1 MKRFPKRALVAATA
15 IGLVVS
21 LAGCSTGGNG
31 EGDSGESPQN
41 TTLVAEQTFDLKT
54 LDPAR
59 SFELSSGTIIQAVY
73 EGALQFD
80 NGDLTKV
87 IPWLCTYTISADNK
101 VVTLKMNDKYKAKF
115 SNGDP
120 VTIDD
125 VVYSYQR
132 LQGIKGNP
140 SFKLDGVT
148 VAKTGADTATLTS
161 EIGKAELPFIL
172 PGIMILNSKVV
183 AANGGTLDQSD
194 AAQDFLN
201 KNTQGSGPY
210 KVDSYNPDSEV
221 VMVVNEH
228 YAGTAPKFKR
238 IVLKNVSGDTQLT
251 DIQSGQANVAFS
263 LNQDQIS
270 GLDMS
275 TVQVSRV
282 MSQRTVYIYH
292 NSNPAVNEYTANKD
306 FRDAVRYAVDYD
318 KVMALAGEGAAPIAS
333 LVPNQFLG
341 AVPQSKAAKRDLTK
355 AKAALAKSGY
365 KGEAIPFN
373 YDSTQNVG
381 GLSVAKL
388 AEMLSAQLKEAGIN
402 IELKPAAGAAQLD
415 GYRSGNHSM
424 GIGAWGADF
433 PDPAD
438 YLVFTPGQSLA
449 KRVQWGAD
457 ANAEVSALTKAAID
471 ATGDARGPAY
481 TKLYEKLTEVG
492 PFVPLVQPAQS
503 VVVSKNVKKFV
514 STPDRIFEFS
524 KAE

>member
-1 MKRFPKRALVAATA
+1 MKRFPKKALIVVTA
-15 IGLVVS
+15 VGLAVS
-21 LAGCSTGGNG
+21 LTGCGGGANNNDG
-31 EGDSGESPQN
+31 KGSSQN
-41 TTLVAEQTFDLKT
+41 ETLVAEQTFDLKT

-73 EGALQFD
+73 EAALQFD
-80 NGDLTKV
+80 NGDQTKI
-87 IPWLCTYTISADNK
+87 IPWLCDYTISADNK

-125 VVYSYQR
+125 VVFSYQR

-140 SFKLDGVT
+140 SFLLDGVT
-148 VAKTGADTATLTS
+148 VAKSGDDTATLTT
-161 EIGKAELPFIL
+161 EDGNAALPYIL
-172 PGIMILNSKVV
+172 PGIRVLNAKEVK
-183 AANGGTLDQSD
+183 ANGGTTDETD
-194 AAQDFLN
+194 AAQNFLD
-201 KNTQGSGPY
+201 KNTQGSGAY
-210 KVDSYNPDSEV
+210 KVESYNPDSEV
-221 VMVVNEH
+221 VLSLNEH
-228 YAGTAPKFKR
+228 YAGKTPKFKR
-238 IVLKNVSGDTQLT
+238 VVLKNVSGDTQLT
-251 DIQSGQANVAFS
+251 DIQSGQTHVAFS
-263 LNQDQIS
+263 LNQDQIK
-270 GLDMS
+270 GLDS
-275 TVQVSRV
+275 KSVEVKSV
-282 MSQRTVYIYH
+282 ASQRTAYIYL
-292 NSNPAVNEYTANKD
+292 NANPEVNAFTANQD

-318 KVMALAGEGAAPIAS
+318 KVYELAGEGASPIAS

-341 AVPQSKAAKRDLTK
+341 AVPKSKAAKRDLTK
-355 AKAALAKSGY
+355 AKASLAKSGY
-365 KGEAIPFN
+365 NGEVIPFN

-388 AEMLSAQLKEAGIN
+388 AESLSAQLKEAGIN

-415 GYRSGNHSM
+415 GYRSGKHSM

-449 KRVQWGAD
+449 KRVQWAD
-457 ANAEVSALTKAAID
+457 GMAPEVSELAAAAVK

-503 VVVSKNVKKFV
+503 IVVNKQNVKKFV
-514 STPDRIFEFS
+514 STTDRIFEFA